1 MSFLDAYQGLL
12 FLCKDARTGPYFYH
26 FIVLLFYHFI
36 FLFSDWYIFAT
47 CRHVQKHTMPWF
59 RLRRAR
65 RYTVS
70 SKNSYVVCVNLL
82 DNTLIE
88 CTLTADSTGQECLE
102 NIAQRIE
109 LNQVCMSWCSKNA
122 STLFVLLCFCGMFVF
137 ALTCE
142 YTLCGGTRIWDNY
155 KSVGVKCL
163 FKFHLNSHFCSL
175 RG

>member
-1 MSFLDAYQGLL
+1 
-12 FLCKDARTGPYFYH
+12 
-26 FIVLLFYHFI
+26 
-36 FLFSDWYIFAT
+36 
-47 CRHVQKHTMPWF
+47 MPWF

-109 LNQVCMSWCSKNA
+109 LNQVCMLGCSGMH
-122 STLFVLLCFCGMFVF
+122 SPFLCFVACSHLLDMRVNFVWRDLYRRQPCIYARKNVYLSF
-137 ALTCE
+137 TLIRTFVVFRDKATCLT
-142 YTLCGGTRIWDNY
+142 
-155 KSVGVKCL
+155 
-163 FKFHLNSHFCSL
+163 FHVFC
-175 RG
+175 